1 MQALPHQEAPIHARP
16 LRFAVA
22 ALAVGLAVAAL
33 PVLTTHARP
42 CAAPAPPRAGAPVYL
57 VLTSDHRVDELRCEA
72 EGRVTLDRVRTP
84 AEADTR
90 FADEFVTGIVIDRG
104 VYARLQPG
112 HVRRWLTHGTG
123 RVVLGLDLTAAQLR
137 SDAEGSTPPLYG
149 EGWGADLGASFVGYT
164 AFRRLQP
171 GTCGGGG
178 TMPFRAPLLIER
190 LVALAARCP
199 V

>member
-1 MQALPHQEAPIHARP
+1 MQTPPHEEAPIDARP
-16 LRFAVA
+16 LRLAVA

-33 PVLTTHARP
+33 PVLATRARP
-42 CAAPAPPRAGAPVYL
+42 CAVPASPRAEAPAYL

-90 FADEFVTGIVIDRG
+90 LADEFVTGIVIDRD
-104 VYARLQPG
+104 VYARLRPG
-112 HVRRWLTHGTG
+112 DVGRWLTRGNG
-123 RVVLGLDLTAAQLR
+123 RVVLGLDLTPAQLR
-137 SDAEGSTPPLYG
+137 SDAEGSTPPRRG
-149 EGWGADLGASFVGYT
+149 PSWGADLGASFVGYT

-178 TMPFRAPLLIER
+178 TMSYRAPLLIER